1 VTENAHPRAQAPI
14 SPVVHRSVQRTL
26 GWPHLVLIVFQP
38 TLDRS
43 KEYAGHYGSGPTPRP
58 YECDSIL
65 VLSYHTFHR
74 NMKASHPPKG
84 LSSPSFA
91 TFSTSCT
98 ATTDSS
104 AIWGPGGLSGRAI
117 EAFGDATLR
126 GIENII
132 IRRKLATYRAL
143 FPHMDDT
150 PIRNIDSIYE
160 NILELSR
167 YFIHTAEWMADIQKS
182 NRSTT

>member
-1 VTENAHPRAQAPI
+1 
-14 SPVVHRSVQRTL
+14 
-26 GWPHLVLIVFQP
+26 
-38 TLDRS
+38 
-43 KEYAGHYGSGPTPRP
+43 
-58 YECDSIL
+58 
-65 VLSYHTFHR
+65 
-74 NMKASHPPKG
+74 MKASHPPKG

-132 IRRKLATYRAL
+132 IRRKLATYRNL

-150 PIRNIDSIYE
+150 PIRNIDSVYE
-160 NILELSR
+160 NVLELSR
-167 YFIHTAEWMADIQKS
+167 YIIHTAESSKNLTSQPRRPKHYS
-182 NRSTT
+182 KNTTRVALQLIMTQIAGRETHHLRKGLLKWTVTQRKYFLSQIMNASMQPYEER